1 MKEIKIYHKVLRIE
15 GRKNHFIE
23 AGTIENPNKYG
34 DDIYFMISGTT
45 TKNCW
50 ELRTDETL
58 ALISILSLAVNNK
71 ITGLTFQKKKII
83 IPPPKKIIKMKNKN
97 QTKYAKRNLQ
107 KKN

>member
-83 IPPPKKIIKMKNKN
+83 TPPKKIIKMRNKN
-97 QTKYAKRNLQ
+97 QIYD
-107 KKN
+107 